1 MTRAHQDRPAAED
14 DPFDAALNVES
25 SFHSAG
31 YNQGL
36 VDGAQAGLAEGRSFG
51 MQKGFEKFFE
61 SGRLASRSVVW
72 ANRLPS
78 AAGASAGAEGTT
90 TPGPNAHAPPST
102 ARSLPP
108 VPNNARLEKNI
119 ATLYAL
125 VDPKM
130 LSAENT
136 DAAVQ
141 DFDDRMKRAEGKVR
155 IIERVIDG
163 GSSKQD
169 SQDR

>member
-1 MTRAHQDRPAAED
+1 MAASHDRNQSLD
-14 DPFDAALNVES
+14 DPFDAALHVES
-25 SFHSAG
+25 SFHDAG

-36 VDGAQAGLAEGRSFG
+36 EHGAQAGLAEGRAFG
-51 MQKGFEKFFE
+51 MQKGFEKFLE
-61 SGRLASRSVVW
+61 CGRLASRSIVW

-78 AAGASAGAEGTT
+78 AVDGSGAAVGSASEATT
-90 TPGPNAHAPPST
+90 
-102 ARSLPP
+102 RSLPP

-119 ATLYAL
+119 STLYGF

-130 LSAENT
+130 LSKENS

-155 IIERVIDG
+155 LIERVVG
-163 GSSKQD
+163 TGSGKESSKD
-169 SQDR
+169 

>member
-1 MTRAHQDRPAAED
+1 MAEASRDRAQDAE

-25 SFHSAG
+25 SFHNAG
-31 YNQGL
+31 FNQGL
-36 VDGAQAGLAEGRSFG
+36 VDGARAGLAEGRGFG
-51 MQKGFEKFFE
+51 MQKGFEKFLE

-78 AAGASAGAEGTT
+78 TAA
-90 TPGPNAHAPPST
+90 PGPSVGDPPSSC
-102 ARSLPP
+102 SLPP

-119 ATLYAL
+119 ASLYAL

-130 LSAENT
+130 LSTENS

-155 IIERVIDG
+155 VIERVIDG
-163 GSSKQD
+163 ASSKE
-169 SQDR
+169 

>member
-1 MTRAHQDRPAAED
+1 MVEPSRAGTHASD

-25 SFHSAG
+25 SFHNVG

-36 VDGAQAGLAEGRSFG
+36 VDGAQAGLAEGRGLG
-51 MQKGFEKFFE
+51 MQKGFEKFLE
-61 SGRLASRSVVW
+61 GGRLASRSIVW

-78 AAGASAGAEGTT
+78 TAAGQSTSEPAGAESSDGD
-90 TPGPNAHAPPST
+90 
-102 ARSLPP
+102 RLPP
-108 VPNNARLEKNI
+108 VPNNARLGKNI
-119 ATLYAL
+119 ATLYGL

-130 LSAENT
+130 LSTENS

-155 IIERVIDG
+155 VIERVVDG
-163 GSSKQD
+163 AASKED
-169 SQDR
+169 IKDR